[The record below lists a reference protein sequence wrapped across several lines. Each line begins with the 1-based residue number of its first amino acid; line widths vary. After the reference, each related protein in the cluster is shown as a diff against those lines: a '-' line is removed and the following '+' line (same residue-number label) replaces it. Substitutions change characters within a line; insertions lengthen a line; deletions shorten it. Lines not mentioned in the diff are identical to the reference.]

1 MQFRESC
8 EAKFRV
14 LFELYKISKA
24 LLESM
29 KMRLHFL
36 QSAISSDP
44 QGTEQQQQQ
53 LGLDTS
59 CSEIREGAQ
68 REATGSASRPL

>member
-44 QGTEQQQQQ
+44 QGTEQQQQ
-53 LGLDTS
+53 LGVDTS

-68 REATGSASRPL
+68 REATGSAARPL

>member
-1 MQFRESC
+1 
-8 EAKFRV
+8 
-14 LFELYKISKA
+14 LYKISKA

-29 KMRLHFL
+29 NMRLHFL
-36 QSAISSDP
+36 QSAISSHP
-44 QGTEQQQQQ
+44 QGTEQQQQQQQ

-68 REATGSASRPL
+68 REATGSAARPL

>member
-1 MQFRESC
+1 
-8 EAKFRV
+8 
-14 LFELYKISKA
+14 LYKISKA

-29 KMRLHFL
+29 NMRLHCL

-44 QGTEQQQQQ
+44 QGTEQQQQQQQQ

-68 REATGSASRPL
+68 REATGSAARPL